1 MRETKQKLPRLT
13 TAALSRALNLEQ
25 DSRLLTV
32 RLPGSMDAEDLT
44 ECFTLNGNGVPNICE
59 LEPGKQNASDGELA
73 PVFIDA
79 SNYYRANKRDVEKD
93 CAALIDYLEPGYL
106 DFCDWGPFI
115 WCLYAIALSGR
126 TRAAV
131 ILPADLLDKAE
142 QARTILVR
150 EGLIESIVYLPFSEP
165 APHMMSALLIMSTGN
180 RSIAF
185 RSVIQAG
192 PRFQYITKTSHYSDV
207 TFTIS
212 PDWTRI
218 NTNTPR
224 STLIETSVFATREL
238 LQHHAALSK
247 GRINLI
253 AITRNYSAKLGD
265 TFTRVAPF
273 MPRESTTSN
282 DVDAIEAR
290 RISSQDF
297 QDGNLLPADAAEDL
311 NGSDSKF
318 VKVDPGVLD
327 RYELRAGDIVMPRM
341 LGRSGASNLLVVS
354 AEDAKQHLV
363 ASHNTTVIR
372 PSFQTMTEEE
382 RVVLSEIIVGYLTEG
397 HGAQLL
403 QALTEASRM
412 RAIRPTDLFEIEVP
426 PALDPRTREYS
437 ESINRFAEVVKAK
450 KQAESAVAQAQRD
463 LETAKK
469 AVAET
474 LDQACE

>member
-1 MRETKQKLPRLT
+1 MRETKQNLPRLT

-32 RLPGSMDAEDLT
+32 RLPGGMDAKDLT
-44 ECFTLNGNGVPNICE
+44 ECFALNGNGVPNICE
-59 LEPGKQNASDGELA
+59 LKPGKQNASGSELA
-73 PVFIDA
+73 PVLIDA
-79 SNYYRANKRDVEKD
+79 SNYYRASKHDIEKD

-131 ILPADLLDKAE
+131 VLPADLLDKAE
-142 QARTILVR
+142 QARTILIR
-150 EGLIESIVYLPFSEP
+150 EGLIESVVYLPFSEP

-224 STLIETSVFATREL
+224 SALIETSVFATREL

-253 AITRNYSAKLGD
+253 AITRNYSATLGD

-282 DVDAIEAR
+282 DIDAIEAR

-297 QDGNLLPADAAEDL
+297 QDGNLLPVDAVEDL

-318 VKVDPGVLD
+318 VKIDPSVLD

-354 AEDAKQHLV
+354 TEDAKQHLV

-382 RVVLSEIIVGYLTEG
+382 RVVFSEIVVGYLTEG
-397 HGAQLL
+397 HGAQLI
-403 QALTEASRM
+403 QALTEAARM

-469 AVAET
+469 AVT
-474 LDQACE
+474 KVLDQACE

>member
-1 MRETKQKLPRLT
+1 MRDTKQKLPRLT

-32 RLPGSMDAEDLT
+32 HLPGGMDAKDLT
-44 ECFTLNGNGVPNICE
+44 ECFTLNGNGVPDICE
-59 LEPGKQNASDGELA
+59 LKPGEQNASDGELA
-73 PVFIDA
+73 PVLIDA
-79 SNYYRANKRDVEKD
+79 SNYYRASKRDIEKD
-93 CAALIDYLEPGYL
+93 CAALIDNLEPGYL

-131 ILPADLLDKAE
+131 VLPADLLDKAE
-142 QARTILVR
+142 QARAILIR
-150 EGLIESIVYLPFSEP
+150 EGLIESVVYLPFSEP

-253 AITRNYSAKLGD
+253 AITRNYSATLGD

-282 DVDAIEAR
+282 DIDAVEVR

-297 QDGNLLPADAAEDL
+297 QDGNLLPADAVESV
-311 NGSDSKF
+311 NGSDSKY
-318 VKVDPGVLD
+318 VKVDPSVLD

-354 AEDAKQHLV
+354 ANDAKQHLV

-382 RVVLSEIIVGYLTEG
+382 RVVFSEIVVGYLTEG
-397 HGAQLL
+397 HGAQLIR
-403 QALTEASRM
+403 ALTEASRM

-450 KQAESAVAQAQRD
+450 KQAEAAVTQAQRS
-463 LETAKK
+463 LEAAKK
-469 AVAET
+469 AVSET
-474 LDQACE
+474 LEQASE

>member
-1 MRETKQKLPRLT
+1 MRDTKQKLPRLT

-32 RLPGSMDAEDLT
+32 HLPGGMDAKDLT
-44 ECFTLNGNGVPNICE
+44 ECFTLNGNGVPDICE
-59 LEPGKQNASDGELA
+59 LKPGEQNASDGELA
-73 PVFIDA
+73 PVLIDA
-79 SNYYRANKRDVEKD
+79 SNYYRASKRDIEKD
-93 CAALIDYLEPGYL
+93 CAALIDNLEPGYL

-131 ILPADLLDKAE
+131 VLPADLLDKAE
-142 QARTILVR
+142 QARAILIR
-150 EGLIESIVYLPFSEP
+150 EGLIESVVYLPFSEP

-253 AITRNYSAKLGD
+253 AITRNYSATLGD

-297 QDGNLLPADAAEDL
+297 QDGNLLPVDAVEDL

-318 VKVDPGVLD
+318 VKIDPSVLD

-354 AEDAKQHLV
+354 TEDAKQHLV

-382 RVVLSEIIVGYLTEG
+382 RVVFSEIIVGYLTEG

-412 RAIRPTDLFEIEVP
+412 RAIRPSDLFEIEVP
-426 PALDPRTREYS
+426 AALDPHTREYS
-437 ESINRFAEVVKAK
+437 ESINRFAKVVKAK
-450 KQAESAVAQAQRD
+450 KQAEAAVAQAQRN
-463 LETAKK
+463 LEAAKK
-469 AVAET
+469 AVT
-474 LDQACE
+474 QVVDQACE

>member
-1 MRETKQKLPRLT
+1 MRDTKQKLPRLT

-25 DSRLLTV
+25 DSHLLTV
-32 RLPGSMDAEDLT
+32 RLPGGMDAKDLT
-44 ECFTLNGNGVPNICE
+44 ECFTLNGNGVPDICE
-59 LEPGKQNASDGELA
+59 LRPGKQNASDGELA
-73 PVFIDA
+73 PVLIDA
-79 SNYYRANKRDVEKD
+79 SNYYRASKRDIEKD

-131 ILPADLLDKAE
+131 VLPADLLDKAE
-142 QARTILVR
+142 QARAILIR
-150 EGLIESIVYLPFSEP
+150 EGLIESVVYLPFSEP

-185 RSVIQAG
+185 RNVIQAG
-192 PRFQYITKTSHYSDV
+192 PRFQYITKTSHYPDV

-224 STLIETSVFATREL
+224 SALIETSAFATREL

-253 AITRNYSAKLGD
+253 AITRNYSATLGD

-282 DVDAIEAR
+282 DVNAVEAR

-297 QDGNLLPADAAEDL
+297 QDGNLLPVDAVEEP

-318 VKVDPGVLD
+318 VKVDPDVLD

-354 AEDAKQHLV
+354 TEDAKQHLV

-382 RVVLSEIIVGYLTEG
+382 RVVFSEIVVGYLTEG
-397 HGAQLL
+397 HGAQLI
-403 QALTEASRM
+403 QALSEAARM
-412 RAIRPTDLFEIEVP
+412 RAIRPADLFEIEVP

-450 KQAESAVAQAQRD
+450 KQAEAAVAQAQRN
-463 LETAKK
+463 LEAAKN
-469 AVAET
+469 AVT
-474 LDQACE
+474 KVLDQACE

>member
-1 MRETKQKLPRLT
+1 MRDTKQKLPRLT
-13 TAALSRALNLEQ
+13 TATLSRALNLEQ

-32 RLPGSMDAEDLT
+32 RLPGATDVQNLAK
-44 ECFTLNGNGVPNICE
+44 CFTLNGNGVPDICE
-59 LEPGKQNASDGELA
+59 LKPGEQNASDGELA
-73 PVFIDA
+73 PVLIDA
-79 SNYYRANKRDVEKD
+79 SNYYRASKRDIEKD
-93 CAALIDYLEPGYL
+93 CAALIDNLEPGYL

-126 TRAAV
+126 TRATV
-131 ILPADLLDKAE
+131 VLPADLLDKAE
-142 QARTILVR
+142 QARAILIR
-150 EGLIESIVYLPFSEP
+150 EGLIESVVYLPFSEP

-185 RSVIQAG
+185 RNVIQAG

-224 STLIETSVFATREL
+224 SALIETSVFATREL

-253 AITRNYSAKLGD
+253 AITRNYSATLGD

-297 QDGNLLPADAAEDL
+297 QDGNLLPVDAVEEP

-318 VKVDPGVLD
+318 VKVDPNVLD
-327 RYELRAGDIVMPRM
+327 RYELRAGDIVMARM

-354 AEDAKQHLV
+354 TEDAKQHLV

-382 RVVLSEIIVGYLTEG
+382 RVVFSEIVVGYLTEG
-397 HGAQLL
+397 HGAQLI
-403 QALTEASRM
+403 QALTEAARM
-412 RAIRPTDLFEIEVP
+412 RAIRPADLFEIEVP
-426 PALDPRTREYS
+426 PALDPRTREYR
-437 ESINRFAEVVKAK
+437 ESINHYAEVVKAK
-450 KQAESAVAQAQRD
+450 KEAEAAVAQAQRD
-463 LETAKK
+463 LEAAKK
-469 AVAET
+469 AVT
-474 LDQACE
+474 QLVDQACE

>member
-1 MRETKQKLPRLT
+1 MRDTKQKLPRLT
-13 TAALSRALNLEQ
+13 TATLSRALNLEQ

-32 RLPGSMDAEDLT
+32 RLPGATDVQNLAK
-44 ECFTLNGNGVPNICE
+44 CFALNGNGVPDICE
-59 LEPGKQNASDGELA
+59 LEPGKQNASDDELA
-73 PVFIDA
+73 PVLIDA
-79 SNYYRANKRDVEKD
+79 SNYYRASKHDVEKD

-131 ILPADLLDKAE
+131 VLPADLLDKAE
-142 QARTILVR
+142 QARTILIR
-150 EGLIESIVYLPFSEP
+150 EGLIESVVYLPFCEP
-165 APHMMSALLIMSTGN
+165 APHMAGALLIMSTGN

-185 RSVIQAG
+185 RSIIQPG
-192 PRFQYITKTSHYSDV
+192 PRFQYITQTSHYSDV
-207 TFTIS
+207 ALTIS
-212 PDWTRI
+212 PDWTRV

-224 STLIETSVFATREL
+224 SALIETSVFATREL

-253 AITRNYSAKLGD
+253 AITRNYSATLGD
-265 TFTRVAPF
+265 AFTRVAPF

-282 DVDAIEAR
+282 DIDAIEAR

-297 QDGNLLPADAAEDL
+297 QDGNLLPVDAVEDP
-311 NGSDSKF
+311 NGSDSKY
-318 VKVDPGVLD
+318 VKVDPSVLD

-354 AEDAKQHLV
+354 TEDAKQHLV

-372 PSFQTMTEEE
+372 PSFQTMTEGE
-382 RVVLSEIIVGYLTEG
+382 RVVFSEIVVGYLTEG
-397 HGAQLL
+397 HGAQLI
-403 QALTEASRM
+403 QALTDAARM

-437 ESINRFAEVVKAK
+437 ESINHFAEIVKAK
-450 KQAESAVAQAQRD
+450 KQAEAAVAQAQRS
-463 LETAKK
+463 LEAAKK

>member
-1 MRETKQKLPRLT
+1 MRDTKQKLPRLT

-32 RLPGSMDAEDLT
+32 RLPGGMDSKYLT
-44 ECFTLNGNGVPNICE
+44 ECFTLNGSGVPDICE
-59 LEPGKQNASDGELA
+59 LRPGKQNASDGELA
-73 PVFIDA
+73 PVLIDA
-79 SNYYRANKRDVEKD
+79 SNYYRASKRDIEKD

-131 ILPADLLDKAE
+131 VLPADLLDKAE
-142 QARTILVR
+142 QARAILIR
-150 EGLIESIVYLPFSEP
+150 EGLIESVVYLPFSEP

-185 RSVIQAG
+185 RNVIQAG
-192 PRFQYITKTSHYSDV
+192 PRFQYITKTSHYPDV

-224 STLIETSVFATREL
+224 SALIETSAFATREL

-253 AITRNYSAKLGD
+253 AITRNYSATLGD

-282 DVDAIEAR
+282 DVNAVEAR

-297 QDGNLLPADAAEDL
+297 QDGNLLPVDAVEEP

-318 VKVDPGVLD
+318 VKVDPDVLD

-354 AEDAKQHLV
+354 TEDAKQHLV

-382 RVVLSEIIVGYLTEG
+382 RVVFSEIVVGYLTEG
-397 HGAQLL
+397 HGAQLI
-403 QALTEASRM
+403 QALSEAARM
-412 RAIRPTDLFEIEVP
+412 RAIRPADLFEIEVP

-450 KQAESAVAQAQRD
+450 KQAEAAVAQAQRN
-463 LETAKK
+463 LEAAKN
-469 AVAET
+469 AVT
-474 LDQACE
+474 KVLDQTCE

>member
-44 ECFTLNGNGVPNICE
+44 ECFTPNGNGVPNICE
-59 LEPGKQNASDGELA
+59 LKPGKQNASGSELA
-73 PVFIDA
+73 PVLIDA
-79 SNYYRANKRDVEKD
+79 SNYYRASKHDIEKD

-131 ILPADLLDKAE
+131 VLPADLLDKAE
-142 QARTILVR
+142 QARTILIR
-150 EGLIESIVYLPFSEP
+150 EGLIESVVYLPFSEP

-185 RSVIQAG
+185 RNVIQAG

-224 STLIETSVFATREL
+224 SALIETSVFATREL
-238 LQHHAALSK
+238 LQHHAVLSK

-253 AITRNYSAKLGD
+253 AITRNYSATLGD

-297 QDGNLLPADAAEDL
+297 QDGNLLPVDAAEDL

-318 VKVDPGVLD
+318 VKIDPSVLD

-354 AEDAKQHLV
+354 TEDAKQHLV

-382 RVVLSEIIVGYLTEG
+382 RVVFSEIVVGYLTEG
-397 HGAQLL
+397 HGAQLI
-403 QALTEASRM
+403 QALTEAARM

-437 ESINRFAEVVKAK
+437 ESINHFAEVVKAK
-450 KQAESAVAQAQRD
+450 KQAEAAVAQAQRS
-463 LETAKK
+463 LEAAKK
-469 AVAET
+469 AVT
-474 LDQACE
+474 KVLDQACE

>member
-1 MRETKQKLPRLT
+1 MRETTSSLPRLT
-13 TAALSRALNLEQ
+13 AAALSRALNLEQ

-32 RLPGSMDAEDLT
+32 RLPGAVDAEDLAK
-44 ECFTLNGNGVPNICE
+44 CFTLNGNGVPNICE

-115 WCLYAIALSGR
+115 WCLYALALSGR

-131 ILPADLLDKAE
+131 VLPADLLDKAE
-142 QARTILVR
+142 QARTILIR
-150 EGLIESIVYLPFSEP
+150 EGLIEGIVYLPFSEP
-165 APHMMSALLIMSTGN
+165 TRHMTSVLLIMSTGN
-180 RSIAF
+180 RSVAF
-185 RSVIQAG
+185 RSAIESG
-192 PRFQYITKTSHYSDV
+192 PRFQYVTRVSYRSDIA
-207 TFTIS
+207 FAIS
-212 PDWTRI
+212 PDWARI
-218 NTNTPR
+218 DTNTPR
-224 STLIETSVFATREL
+224 STPIETTTFATREL
-238 LQHHAALSK
+238 LLHRAALSK
-247 GRINLI
+247 GKISLI
-253 AITRNYSAKLGD
+253 AITRNYSAKLGG

-282 DVDAIEAR
+282 DIDAVEVR

-297 QDGNLLPADAAEDL
+297 QDGNLLPADAVESV
-311 NGSDSKF
+311 NGSDSKY
-318 VKVDPGVLD
+318 VKVDPSVLD

-354 AEDAKQHLV
+354 ADDAKQHLV

-382 RVVLSEIIVGYLTEG
+382 RVVFSEIIVGYLTEG

-412 RAIRPTDLFEIEVP
+412 RAIRPSDLFEIEVP

-450 KQAESAVAQAQRD
+450 KQAEAAVAQAQRN
-463 LETAKK
+463 LEVAKK
-469 AVAET
+469 AVSEALEQT
-474 LDQACE
+474 CE

>member
-1 MRETKQKLPRLT
+1 MRVTKQKLPRLT

-59 LEPGKQNASDGELA
+59 LKPGKQNASGSELA
-73 PVFIDA
+73 PVLIDA
-79 SNYYRANKRDVEKD
+79 SNYYRASKHDIEKD

-115 WCLYAIALSGR
+115 WCLYALALSGR

-131 ILPADLLDKAE
+131 VLPADLLDKAE
-142 QARTILVR
+142 QARTILIR
-150 EGLIESIVYLPFSEP
+150 EGLIESVVYLPFCEP
-165 APHMMSALLIMSTGN
+165 APHMAGALLIMSTGN

-185 RSVIQAG
+185 RSIIQPG
-192 PRFQYITKTSHYSDV
+192 PRFHYITQTSHYSDV
-207 TFTIS
+207 ALTIS
-212 PDWTRI
+212 PDWTRV

-224 STLIETSVFATREL
+224 SALIETSVFATREL

-253 AITRNYSAKLGD
+253 AITRNYSATLGD
-265 TFTRVAPF
+265 AFTRVAPF

-282 DVDAIEAR
+282 DIDAIEAR

-297 QDGNLLPADAAEDL
+297 QDGNLLTVDAVEDL

-318 VKVDPGVLD
+318 VKIDPSVLD

-354 AEDAKQHLV
+354 TEDAKQHLV

-382 RVVLSEIIVGYLTEG
+382 RVVFSEIVVGYLTES
-397 HGAQLL
+397 HGAQLI

-412 RAIRPTDLFEIEVP
+412 RAIRPSDLFEIEVP
-426 PALDPRTREYS
+426 AALDPRTREYS
-437 ESINRFAEVVKAK
+437 ESINRFAKVVKAK
-450 KQAESAVAQAQRD
+450 KQAEAAVAQAQRS
-463 LETAKK
+463 LEAAKK
-469 AVAET
+469 AVT
-474 LDQACE
+474 KVLDQACE

>member
-1 MRETKQKLPRLT
+1 MRVTKQKLPRLT

-59 LEPGKQNASDGELA
+59 FKPGKQNASDSELA
-73 PVFIDA
+73 PVLIDA
-79 SNYYRANKRDVEKD
+79 SNYYRASKHDIEKD

-131 ILPADLLDKAE
+131 VLPADLLDKAE
-142 QARTILVR
+142 QARTILIR
-150 EGLIESIVYLPFSEP
+150 EGLIESVVYLPFCEP
-165 APHMMSALLIMSTGN
+165 APHMAGALLIMSTGN

-185 RSVIQAG
+185 RSIIQPG
-192 PRFQYITKTSHYSDV
+192 PRFQYITQTSRYSDV
-207 TFTIS
+207 ALTIS
-212 PDWTRI
+212 PDWTRV

-224 STLIETSVFATREL
+224 SALIETSVFATREL

-253 AITRNYSAKLGD
+253 AITRNYSATLGD
-265 TFTRVAPF
+265 AFTRVAPF

-297 QDGNLLPADAAEDL
+297 QDGNLLPVDAVEDL

-318 VKVDPGVLD
+318 VKIDPSVLD

-354 AEDAKQHLV
+354 TEDAKQHLV

-382 RVVLSEIIVGYLTEG
+382 RVVFSEIVVGYLTEG
-397 HGAQLL
+397 HGAQLI
-403 QALTEASRM
+403 QALTEAARM

>member
-1 MRETKQKLPRLT
+1 MRVTKQKLPRLT

-32 RLPGSMDAEDLT
+32 RLPGATDVQNLAK
-44 ECFTLNGNGVPNICE
+44 CFALNGSGVPDICE
-59 LEPGKQNASDGELA
+59 LEPGKQNASDDELA
-73 PVFIDA
+73 PVLIDA
-79 SNYYRANKRDVEKD
+79 SNYYRASKHDVEKD

-224 STLIETSVFATREL
+224 SALIETSVFATREL

-253 AITRNYSAKLGD
+253 AITRNYSATLGD

-297 QDGNLLPADAAEDL
+297 QDGNLLPVDAVEDL

-318 VKVDPGVLD
+318 VKIDPSVLD

-354 AEDAKQHLV
+354 TEDAKQHLV

-382 RVVLSEIIVGYLTEG
+382 RVVFSEIVVGYLTEG
-397 HGAQLL
+397 HGAQLI
-403 QALTEASRM
+403 QALTEAARM
-412 RAIRPTDLFEIEVP
+412 RTIRPTDLFEIEVP

>member
-59 LEPGKQNASDGELA
+59 LKPGKQNASDSELV
-73 PVFIDA
+73 PVLIDA
-79 SNYYRANKRDVEKD
+79 SNYYRASKHDIEKD

-131 ILPADLLDKAE
+131 VLPADLLDKAE
-142 QARTILVR
+142 QARTILIR
-150 EGLIESIVYLPFSEP
+150 EGLIESVVYLPFCEP
-165 APHMMSALLIMSTGN
+165 APHMAGALLIMSTGN

-185 RSVIQAG
+185 RSIIQPG

-253 AITRNYSAKLGD
+253 AITRNYSATLGD

-297 QDGNLLPADAAEDL
+297 QDGNLLPVDAVEDP

-318 VKVDPGVLD
+318 VKVDPSVLD

-354 AEDAKQHLV
+354 AADAKQHLV

-382 RVVLSEIIVGYLTEG
+382 RVVFSEIVVGYLTEG
-397 HGAQLL
+397 HGAQLI
-403 QALTEASRM
+403 QALTEGASI
-412 RAIRPTDLFEIEVP
+412 RAIRPSDLFEIEVP
-426 PALDPRTREYS
+426 PALDPRTRKYS
-437 ESINRFAEVVKAK
+437 ESINHFAEVVKAK
-450 KQAESAVAQAQRD
+450 KQAEAAVAQAQRD
-463 LETAKK
+463 LEAAKK
-469 AVAET
+469 AVT
-474 LDQACE
+474 QVVDQACE

>member
-59 LEPGKQNASDGELA
+59 LKPGKQNASGSELA
-73 PVFIDA
+73 PVLIDA
-79 SNYYRANKRDVEKD
+79 SNYYRASKHDVEKD

-253 AITRNYSAKLGD
+253 AITRNYSATLGD

-273 MPRESTTSN
+273 MLRESTTSN
-282 DVDAIEAR
+282 DIDAIETR

-297 QDGNLLPADAAEDL
+297 QDGNLLPVDAVEDP
-311 NGSDSKF
+311 NGSDSKY
-318 VKVDPGVLD
+318 VKVDPSVLD

-354 AEDAKQHLV
+354 TEDAKQHLV

-382 RVVLSEIIVGYLTEG
+382 RVVFSEIVVGYLTEG
-397 HGAQLL
+397 HGAQLI
-403 QALTEASRM
+403 QALTDAARM

-450 KQAESAVAQAQRD
+450 KQAEAAVAQAQRN
-463 LETAKK
+463 LEAAKK
-469 AVAET
+469 AVT
-474 LDQACE
+474 KVLDQACE

>member
-1 MRETKQKLPRLT
+1 MRETTSLPRLT
-13 TAALSRALNLEQ
+13 AAALSRALDLDQ
-25 DSRLLTV
+25 GSHLLTV
-32 RLPGSMDAEDLT
+32 RLPGAADADDLAK
-44 ECFTLNGNGVPNICE
+44 CFTLNGNDVPDICE
-59 LEPGKQNASDGELA
+59 LEPGKQNASNGELA

-115 WCLYAIALSGR
+115 WCLYALALSGR

-131 ILPADLLDKAE
+131 VLPADLLDKAE
-142 QARTILVR
+142 QARTILIR
-150 EGLIESIVYLPFSEP
+150 EGLIESVVYLPLSEP
-165 APHMMSALLIMSTGN
+165 RPYMTSALLIMSSGN
-180 RSIAF
+180 RSVAF
-185 RSVIQAG
+185 RSVIESG
-192 PRFQYITKTSHYSDV
+192 PRFQYITKTSYYSDI
-207 TFTIS
+207 TFAIS

-218 NTNTPR
+218 NSNTPR
-224 STLIETSVFATREL
+224 SKSIETSIFATREL

-247 GRINLI
+247 GKISLI
-253 AITRNYSAKLGD
+253 AITRNYSATLGGS
-265 TFTRVAPF
+265 FTRVAPF

-282 DVDAIEAR
+282 DIDAVEVR

-297 QDGNLLPADAAEDL
+297 QDGNLLPADAADDQ

-318 VKVDPGVLD
+318 VKVDPNVLD

-354 AEDAKQHLV
+354 AADAKQHLV

-372 PSFQTMTEEE
+372 PSFQTMTEDE
-382 RVVLSEIIVGYLTEG
+382 RVVFSEIIVGYLTEG
-397 HGAQLL
+397 HGAQLI
-403 QALTEASRM
+403 QALTEAGRM

-437 ESINRFAEVVKAK
+437 ESINCFAEVVRAK
-450 KQAESAVAQAQRD
+450 KQAEAAVAQAQRD
-463 LETAKK
+463 LEAAKK
-469 AVAET
+469 AVT
-474 LDQACE
+474 QVVDQASE